1 MDLFGLVA
9 VVLLRCSSLQSNHG
23 GSVMTNR
30 LFKYLAAGALG
41 AALALAS
48 PALAF
53 HGGGGMGG
61 GMGGGGHFGGM
72 GGGMGGGAHFGGMGG
87 GPHFGGMGG
96 GAHFG
101 GMGGGPHFGG
111 MGSPHFGAGF
121 AGPRGSFATVRPGF
135 STFGRPGFGPRFNR
149 FAFHNN
155 RFFFHHH
162 RRFAFIGAPFLF
174 AGGFD
179 TCWRRVWTSWG
190 PRWVNVCTDYGWW

>member
-48 PALAF
+48 PAFAF

-61 GMGGGGHFGGM
+61 GGNFGGM
-72 GGGMGGGAHFGGMGG
+72 GMGGGA
-87 GPHFGGMGG
+87 HFGGMGG

-101 GMGGGPHFGG
+101 GMGGGPHFGA
-111 MGSPHFGAGF
+111 MGGPHFGAMGGPHVGAGF
-121 AGPRGSFATVRPGF
+121 AGPRGSFTAVRPGF
-135 STFGRPGFGPRFNR
+135 SRPGFAPGFGPRFNH

-174 AGGFD
+174 AGGYD